1 MTGIEV
7 DLGDELRV
15 DRSSRR
21 TRTQDREHQRYAHV
35 ATLPCA
41 LLLALAACQH
51 DIADTD
57 GAFFHFDARRVHCAV
72 DIDSSTRNDD
82 ASIDSGLDRA
92 RDRGEV
98 VELFAHHP
106 GATVPVRTIE
116 HVLAGARD
124 RGLRFLTYSDLAT
137 AQPGPG
143 ILLSFDDDWV
153 DAWTTLRP
161 LFAQYQARVTFFVAY
176 YPHYSD
182 AMKAELA
189 QLAADGHD
197 VEAHSIAHRRAPEY
211 VEARG
216 LRAYLDEEV
225 LPSITL
231 LENDGYPI
239 TTFAYPFGSRTEETD
254 RAILEHVSYI
264 RSVAFTW
271 SGVADPC
278 PY

>member
-1 MTGIEV
+1 M
-7 DLGDELRV
+7 
-15 DRSSRR
+15 
-21 TRTQDREHQRYAHV
+21 
-35 ATLPCA
+35 
-41 LLLALAACQH
+41 LAACQH

-57 GAFFHFDARRVHCAV
+57 GAFFRFDDRRVHCAV
-72 DIDSSTRNDD
+72 DIDTSTRNDA

-92 RDRGEV
+92 LDRGEV

-106 GATVPVRTIE
+106 GVTVPVSTIE
-116 HVLAGARD
+116 HVLAGAQQ

-137 AQPGPG
+137 AQPGAG
-143 ILLSFDDDWV
+143 ILLSFDDKWV

-161 LFAQYQARVTFFVAY
+161 LFAQYNARVTFFVAY
-176 YPHYSD
+176 YPDYT
-182 AMKAELA
+182 AAEKAELQ

-197 VEAHSIAHRRAPEY
+197 IEAHSIAHRRAPEY

-225 LPSITL
+225 VPSIEL

-239 TTFAYPFGSRTEETD
+239 TTFAYPFGSRTSETD
-254 RAILEHVSYI
+254 HAILEHVSYI

>member
-1 MTGIEV
+1 MAGVEI

-15 DRSSRR
+15 DRPRR
-21 TRTQDREHQRYAHV
+21 GTRTQQREYQRYAHV
-35 ATLPCA
+35 ATLACA
-41 LLLALAACQH
+41 LALAACQH
-51 DIADTD
+51 DIADSD

-72 DIDSSTRNDD
+72 DIDSSTRNDN

-92 RDRGEV
+92 LDRGEV

-106 GATVPVRTIE
+106 GVTVPLSTIE
-116 HVLAGARD
+116 HVLAGAHD

-137 AQPGPG
+137 AQPGAG

-153 DAWTTLRP
+153 DAWSALRP
-161 LFAQYQARVTFFVAY
+161 LFAQYQARVTFFIAY

-182 AMKAELA
+182 AMKKELA

-197 VEAHSIAHRRAPEY
+197 IEAHSIAHRRAPEY

-225 LPSITL
+225 LPSIAL
-231 LENDGYPI
+231 LQSDGYPI
-239 TTFAYPFGSRTEETD
+239 TTFAYPFGARTNETD

>member
-1 MTGIEV
+1 M
-7 DLGDELRV
+7 
-15 DRSSRR
+15 
-21 TRTQDREHQRYAHV
+21 
-35 ATLPCA
+35 
-41 LLLALAACQH
+41 LALAGCQH

-57 GAFFHFDARRVHCAV
+57 GAFYRFDGRRIHCAV
-72 DIDSSTRNDD
+72 DIDTSTRNDD
-82 ASIDSGLDRA
+82 SIDGALDRA

-106 GATVPVRTIE
+106 GGTVKASTIE
-116 HVLAGARD
+116 RVLAGARD

-137 AQPGPG
+137 AQPGAG
-143 ILLSFDDDWV
+143 LLMSFDDKWV
-153 DAWTTLRP
+153 DAWFALRP
-161 LFAQYQARVTFFVAY
+161 MFAQYGARVTFFIAY
-176 YPHYSD
+176 YPDYTD
-182 AMKAELA
+182 AEKAELQ

-197 VEAHSIAHRRAPEY
+197 IEAHSIAHRRAPEY

-216 LRAYLDEEV
+216 LRAYLDEDV

-239 TTFAYPFGSRTEETD
+239 TTFAYPFGSRTDETD